1 MRRGNVMKLEMLD
14 QIDSTTMNRRSLLKR
29 AGLLGLTLPAAGAL
43 LSACGTSGADMTPAE
58 MEKGDESKTASTSGA
73 PLAAAAAPAATGG
86 LTELTVTAMDLKFEP
101 AQLSAP
107 ANQPVRLTFINKGAI
122 EHDIEILGLTVD
134 GLTTVTPPKAMSDR
148 ATGLHDEA
156 TAKKQ
161 VYAAAGTGDQMVIEF
176 TPTAAGSFE
185 FVCLVPGH
193 KEAGMVLDIQVAGA
207 PATSDGGHGGTAA
220 PAGDGA
226 VIDWQAT
233 PGPDWEPFDPKLEPA
248 PGGTEHDIEF
258 SMTEEVM
265 EVAPGVTQE
274 VWVFNGQFPGP
285 TLRGK
290 VGDIFTVTLTNDGE
304 IGHSLD
310 FHASKVAWDDEMR
323 TLQPGES
330 LVYQFQ
336 AKHAGVWMYH
346 CGTAPALHH
355 IGNGMFGAV
364 IIDPPDLAPADHE
377 FIFVQSEL
385 YLGPEGEPG
394 DLGKMQEVDFDAVVF
409 NGYANQYQ
417 HAPLQ
422 VETGERV
429 RAYVL
434 DAGPSE
440 NSAFHIVGTIFDTVF
455 KEGTYLLRPDG
466 RQGGAQA
473 LDLQPSQGGFVE
485 FTFDEDGL
493 YLIVTHKFSNVGIGA
508 LGIFAVGDVDLGE
521 VAH

>member
-1 MRRGNVMKLEMLD
+1 MTEPQIRERGAAAWLLVPAVAVVMTMAVALLAVALVGTDGEGGSAGAVASGEPMVLEVELGDLYVEPSSVEVPAGTELIVKVRNAGAMPHDLQLQGETGTAMLD
-14 QIDSTTMNRRSLLKR
+14 
-29 AGLLGLTLPAAGAL
+29 P
-43 LSACGTSGADMTPAE
+43 
-58 MEKGDESKTASTSGA
+58 GDEEQVSLGVMEQ
-73 PLAAAAAPAATGG
+73 AT
-86 LTELTVTAMDLKFEP
+86 
-101 AQLSAP
+101 
-107 ANQPVRLTFINKGAI
+107 
-122 EHDIEILGLTVD
+122 
-134 GLTTVTPPKAMSDR
+134 
-148 ATGLHDEA
+148 EA
-156 TAKKQ
+156 WCT
-161 VYAAAGTGDQMVIEF
+161 
-176 TPTAAGSFE
+176 
-185 FVCLVPGH
+185 VPGH
-193 KEAGMVLDIQVAGA
+193 KEAGMVLDIQVTGA
-207 PATSDGGHGGTAA
+207 PASSDGGHGGTAA
-220 PAGDGA
+220 PADDGA
-226 VIDWQAT
+226 VIDWQAA
-233 PGPDWEPFDPKLEPA
+233 PGGDWEPFDPKLEPA
-248 PGGTEHDIEF
+248 PGGTEHQIEF

-274 VWVFNGQFPGP
+274 AWVFNGQFPGP

-290 VGDIFTVTLTNDGE
+290 VGDVFTVTLTNDGQ

-346 CGTAPALHH
+346 CGTSPALHH

-364 IIDPPDLAPADHE
+364 IIDPPDLPPVDHE
-377 FIFVQSEL
+377 FLFVQSEL

-394 DLGKMQEVDFDAVVF
+394 DLTKMQEVDFDAVVF

-422 VETGERV
+422 VNAGERV

-440 NSAFHIVGTIFDTVF
+440 NSAFHIVGTIFDTVY
-455 KEGTYLLRPDG
+455 KEGEYLLRPG
-466 RQGGAQA
+466 AGQGGSQA

-493 YLIVTHKFSNVGIGA
+493 YLIVTHKFANVGIGA
-508 LGIFAVGDVDLGE
+508 LGIFAVGDVDLGD